1 MKTLITLLMLASTA
15 AVAAPRAKVP
25 AYNCE
30 SVRKNALE
38 DLRGFCESS
47 EVDKRRL
54 VDYGFQMDVL
64 EGQCSDAE
72 TAGLIKAA
80 LNAKVIRQDERS
92 CLNVADSARH

>member
-1 MKTLITLLMLASTA
+1 
-15 AVAAPRAKVP
+15 
-25 AYNCE
+25 
-30 SVRKNALE
+30 
-38 DLRGFCESS
+38 
-47 EVDKRRL
+47 
-54 VDYGFQMDVL
+54 VL